1 MHRRQVIR
9 LLGLSLLSRARW
21 GETHPLGG
29 LASAL
34 EIGSAPIVKASR
46 LMMGNVNVTI
56 TAVAED
62 RPAAQRAVS
71 AAFSEMQ
78 RLEALLSFY
87 RSESDVSRLNQ
98 AAGHHPVRVSPDVF
112 NIINRALEVTH
123 LTDGAFN
130 IALGSISK
138 RWDFLGQP
146 SIPTALE
153 RDRLRALS
161 HPEDIVLDPH
171 RQEIFLRKPG
181 MQLDLGGI
189 GKGFM
194 AQRARDT
201 LRQGG
206 IQAGIVANAGDLVLF
221 GTRPDGQPWRIG
233 VQHPRH
239 KGKML
244 AALELTDC
252 AVSTSGDYERF
263 FTHEGVMYHHI
274 LDTRTLL
281 PARDCQSVTV
291 IGRDATLVDA
301 LATGIFV
308 LGPSSGLQLLE
319 RSRLGEGMIIDR
331 MGRTSISPSLEAKVV
346 LYEPMQ
352 HAQP

>member
-9 LLGLSLLSRARW
+9 LLGLSLLSGARW
-21 GETHPLGG
+21 GETHSLDG
-29 LASAL
+29 LTGAL
-34 EIGSAPIVKASR
+34 ESDETRIVKASR
-46 LMMGNVNVTI
+46 LMMGNVTVTM

-62 RPAAQRAVS
+62 RHDAHRAIS
-71 AAFSEMQ
+71 AAFTEMQ

-87 RSESDVSRLNQ
+87 RPESDLSRLNR
-98 AAGHHPVRVSPDVF
+98 AAGHRAVRVHPDVF
-112 NIINRALEVTH
+112 DIIQRALEVTR

-130 IALGSISK
+130 IALGHMSK

-146 SIPTALE
+146 SIPTAME
-153 RDRLRALS
+153 RDQLRALS
-161 HPEDIVLDPH
+161 HSEDIVLDPH
-171 RQEIFLRKPG
+171 RQEIFLRQPG

-194 AQRARDT
+194 AQRACAI
-201 LRQGG
+201 LRQAGM
-206 IQAGIVANAGDLVLF
+206 QAGIVANAGDLVLF
-221 GTRPDGQPWRIG
+221 GTRPDGRRWRIG

-239 KGKML
+239 KGQML

-263 FTHEGVMYHHI
+263 FTHAGVMYHHI
-274 LDTRTLL
+274 LDANTLL

-291 IGRDATLVDA
+291 IGRDATRVDA

-308 LGPSSGLQLLE
+308 LGPSPGLQLLE
-319 RSRLGEGMIIDR
+319 RTRLGEGIIIDSQ
-331 MGRTSISPSLEAKVV
+331 GRTSISPSLEAKVI
-346 LYEPMQ
+346 LYETTQ